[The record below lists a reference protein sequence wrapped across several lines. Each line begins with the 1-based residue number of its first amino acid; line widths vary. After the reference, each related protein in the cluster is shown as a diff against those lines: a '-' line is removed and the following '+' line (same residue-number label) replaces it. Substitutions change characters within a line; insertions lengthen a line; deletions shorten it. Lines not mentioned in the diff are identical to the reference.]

1 MGGFNFRL
9 GTYNVPSG
17 SRPKHL
23 KTRPKAE
30 FDGMDGWMDRTE
42 YQKCPFI
49 FFILCMYIDKVYT
62 YLYRGFSGKAPG
74 GWVFFFMLGWP

>member
-23 KTRPKAE
+23 ETRLKAE
-30 FDGMDGWMDRTE
+30 FDEMDGCDGLNGISKVSLNFLHGFWEYRTCR
-42 YQKCPFI
+42 Y
-49 FFILCMYIDKVYT
+49 ILVYKIKVAANIVMS
-62 YLYRGFSGKAPG
+62 FKI
-74 GWVFFFMLGWP
+74 